1 MLIVKGGKDMTDRR
15 DRIYI
20 LIITTLSSF
29 MTPFMSSSINLA
41 LPSIG
46 KEFSLNAVVLGWI
59 ATSFLLATAA
69 LLLPAGRLADIYGR
83 TKVFKGGIAIYTAAS
98 LFCGLSFSGEVLIIS
113 RVLQGIG
120 GAMLFST
127 STAIL
132 VSFFPFEERGKVL
145 GINTAAVYTGL
156 SSGPFIGGL
165 ITQHFGWRYIFF
177 INVLF
182 GLLSLIIAY
191 RKLKFEWAEAKGEKF
206 DFIGSIAYGV
216 TLIIIMYGFSILPN
230 KYGFYLIILGVLGFY
245 IFSRFELKVS
255 SPVFN
260 MSLFTTNKAFA
271 FSNLAALINYSA
283 TFAVGFLLS
292 FYLQYIKGFNPQ
304 TAGIILVSQPVMMAV
319 FSPISGR
326 ISDKTEPR
334 IVASTGMII
343 TTIGL
348 FLLIFLKANTS
359 VVFIITSLIFLGFG
373 FALFSSPNTNAVL
386 SSVDKKFLGVAASTL
401 STMRITGQMFSMGLA
416 LLIIS
421 IFIGKSKIIPENHP
435 ALLNGIGIAFVLFTI
450 LCFAGIFASLA
461 RGKIRD

>member
-1 MLIVKGGKDMTDRR
+1 MNERKDRK
-15 DRIYI
+15 YI
-20 LIITTLSSF
+20 LIITSISSF
-29 MTPFMSSSINLA
+29 TTPFMGSAINLA

-83 TKVFKGGIAIYTAAS
+83 VKLFKMGIGIYTIGS
-98 LFCGLSFSGEVLIIS
+98 LFCGISNSGEVLIIS
-113 RVLQGIG
+113 RILQGIG
-120 GAMLFST
+120 AAMLFST

-132 VSFFPFEERGKVL
+132 VSFFPSEERGKVL
-145 GINTAAVYTGL
+145 GINTAVVYTGL
-156 SSGPFIGGL
+156 SSGPFLGG
-165 ITQHFGWRYIFF
+165 IVTQHFGWRYIYF
-177 INVLF
+177 INALL
-182 GLLSLIIAY
+182 GLISLIIAF
-191 RKLKFEWAEAKGEKF
+191 RKLKYEWAEAKGEKF
-206 DFIGSIAYGV
+206 DFAGSTVYGV
-216 TLIIIMYGFSILPN
+216 TLIIIMYGFSILP
-230 KYGFYLIILGVLGFY
+230 KMYGTYLIILGLIGFY

-255 SPVFN
+255 NPVFN
-260 MSLFTTNKAFA
+260 MSLFTTNKAFT

-283 TFAVGFLLS
+283 TFAIGFLLS

-304 TAGIILVSQPVMMAV
+304 TAGIILVSQPLMMAV

-348 FLLIFLKANTS
+348 FILIFLRADTS
-359 VVFIITSLIFLGFG
+359 LVFIITSLVFLGFG

-401 STMRITGQMFSMGLA
+401 STMRLTGQMFSMGVA

-421 IFIGKSKIIPENHP
+421 IFIGNSRITAENNN
-435 ALLNGIGIAFVLFTI
+435 ALLNGIGIAFILFTI
-450 LCFAGIFASLA
+450 LCFAGIFASMA
-461 RGKIRD
+461 RGRIRK

>member
-1 MLIVKGGKDMTDRR
+1 
-15 DRIYI
+15 
-20 LIITTLSSF
+20 
-29 MTPFMSSSINLA
+29 MTPFMSSAINLA

-46 KEFSLNAVVLGWI
+46 KEFSLNAVLLGWI

-83 TKVFKGGIAIYTAAS
+83 AKLFKIGIAIYTAAS
-98 LFCGLSFSGEVLIIS
+98 LFCGLSYSGEVLIIS
-113 RVLQGIG
+113 RVIQGIG

-165 ITQHFGWRYIFF
+165 ITQHIGWRYIFF
-177 INVLF
+177 LNVVL
-182 GLLSLIIAY
+182 GLLSLIIAS

-206 DFIGSIAYGV
+206 DFGGSIVYGV

-230 KYGFYLIILGVLGFY
+230 MYGTYLITLGIIGFYV
-245 IFSRFELKVS
+245 FSRFELKVNN
-255 SPVFN
+255 PVFN

-292 FYLQYIKGFNPQ
+292 FYLQYIKEFNPQ

-319 FSPISGR
+319 FSPMSGK
-326 ISDKTEPR
+326 ISDKIEPR

-348 FLLIFLKANTS
+348 FILIFLKPDTS
-359 VVFIITSLIFLGFG
+359 VIFIITSLIFLGFG

-386 SSVDKKFLGVAASTL
+386 SSIDKKYLGVAASTL
-401 STMRITGQMFSMGLA
+401 STMRMTGQMFSMGIA

-421 IFIGKSKIIPENHP
+421 IYIGKSKITLENHS
-435 ALLNGIGIAFVLFTI
+435 ALLSGIGTAFILFTS
-450 LCFAGIFASLA
+450 LCFAGIFASMA
-461 RGKIRD
+461 RGRIRKYFL

>member
-1 MLIVKGGKDMTDRR
+1 MTDGKDRK
-15 DRIYI
+15 YI
-20 LIITTLSSF
+20 LIITSISSF
-29 MTPFMSSSINLA
+29 TTPFMGSAINLA

-46 KEFSLNAVVLGWI
+46 KEFSLNAILLGWI

-69 LLLPAGRLADIYGR
+69 LLLPAGRLSDIYGR
-83 TKVFKGGIAIYTAAS
+83 AKLFKTGLSIYTLGS

-113 RVLQGIG
+113 RILQGIG
-120 GAMLFST
+120 AAMVFST

-156 SSGPFIGGL
+156 SSGPFLGGL
-165 ITQHFGWRYIFF
+165 VTQHFGWRYIFF
-177 INVLF
+177 INVIL

-191 RKLKFEWAEAKGEKF
+191 RKLKFEWVEAKGEKF
-206 DFIGSIAYGV
+206 DFTGSIAYGV
-216 TLIIIMYGFSILPN
+216 TLVIIMYGFSILPN
-230 KYGFYLIILGVLGFY
+230 KYGFYLIILGLIGFY

-255 SPVFN
+255 NPVFN
-260 MSLFTTNKAFA
+260 MSLFRTNKAFL

-292 FYLQYIKGFNPQ
+292 FYLQYVKGFDPQ
-304 TAGIILVSQPVMMAV
+304 TAGIILVSQPVIMAI
-319 FSPISGR
+319 FSPISGK

-334 IVASTGMII
+334 IVASAGMII

-348 FLLIFLKANTS
+348 FILIFLKAETS
-359 VVFIITSLIFLGFG
+359 VIFIITSLVFLGFG

-386 SSVDKKFLGVAASTL
+386 SSVEKRFLGVAASTL
-401 STMRITGQMFSMGLA
+401 STMRLTGQMFSMGMA

-421 IFIGKSKIIPENHP
+421 IFIGKTKITPDNHN
-435 ALLNGIGIAFVLFTI
+435 ALLSGIDIAFILFTI

-461 RGKIRD
+461 RGKIRE

>member
-1 MLIVKGGKDMTDRR
+1 MIDRR

-20 LIITTLSSF
+20 LIITTLGSF

-69 LLLPAGRLADIYGR
+69 LLLPVGRLADIYGR
-83 TKVFKGGIAIYTAAS
+83 TKLFKAGIAVYTVAS
-98 LFCGLSFSGEVLIIS
+98 LFCGLSFSGELLIIF
-113 RVLQGIG
+113 RVMQGIG
-120 GAMLFST
+120 AAMLFST

-132 VSFFPFEERGKVL
+132 VSCFPFEERGKVL
-145 GINTAAVYTGL
+145 GINTAATYTGL

-177 INVLF
+177 VNVFF
-182 GLLSLIIAY
+182 GLLCFLIAY
-191 RKLKFEWAEAKGEKF
+191 RKLKYEWAEAKGEKF
-206 DFIGSIAYGV
+206 DFAGSIAYGAI
-216 TLIIIMYGFSILPN
+216 LIIIMCGFSVLPN
-230 KYGFYLIILGVLGFY
+230 MYGFYLIISGIIGFY
-245 IFSRFELKVS
+245 IFSRFELRVGN
-255 SPVFN
+255 PVFN
-260 MSLFTTNKAFA
+260 MSLFTTNRAFA

-304 TAGIILVSQPVMMAV
+304 TAGIILVSQPVIMAV

-334 IVASTGMII
+334 IVASAGMII

-348 FLLIFLKANTS
+348 FILIFLNAQTNLI
-359 VVFIITSLIFLGFG
+359 FIIISLVFLGFG
-373 FALFSSPNTNAVL
+373 FALFASPNTNAIL
-386 SSVDKKFLGVAASTL
+386 SSVNKKYLGVAASTL
-401 STMRITGQMFSMGLA
+401 STMRLNGQMFSMGLA

-421 IFIGKSKIIPENHP
+421 IFIGKSRITPENHS
-435 ALLNGIGIAFVLFTI
+435 ALLSGIGIAFILFTI

-461 RGKIRD
+461 RGRIRH

>member
-1 MLIVKGGKDMTDRR
+1 
-15 DRIYI
+15 
-20 LIITTLSSF
+20 

-260 MSLFTTNKAFA
+260 TSLFTTNKAFA

-304 TAGIILVSQPVMMAV
+304 TAGIILVSQPVIMAV

-348 FLLIFLKANTS
+348 FLLIFLKADTS

-421 IFIGKSKIIPENHP
+421 IFIGKSKIIPENHF
-435 ALLNGIGIAFVLFTI
+435 ALLNGIEIAFIIFTI

-461 RGKIRD
+461 RGRIRV

>member
-1 MLIVKGGKDMTDRR
+1 MTERKDRK
-15 DRIYI
+15 YI
-20 LIITTLSSF
+20 LIITSISSF
-29 MTPFMSSSINLA
+29 TTPFMGSAINLA

-83 TKVFKGGIAIYTAAS
+83 TKLFKLGIGIYTIAS
-98 LFCGLSFSGEVLIIS
+98 LFCGISYSGEVLILS
-113 RVLQGIG
+113 RILQGIG
-120 GAMLFST
+120 AAMLFST

-132 VSFFPFEERGKVL
+132 VSFFSPAERGKVL

-156 SSGPFIGGL
+156 SSGPFLGGI
-165 ITQHFGWRYIFF
+165 ITQHFGWRYIYF
-177 INVLF
+177 INALL
-182 GLLSLIIAY
+182 GLISLIIAF
-191 RKLKFEWAEAKGEKF
+191 RKLKYEWAEARGEKF
-206 DFIGSIAYGV
+206 DIAGSIAYGV
-216 TLIIIMYGFSILPN
+216 TLIIIMCGFSILP
-230 KYGFYLIILGVLGFY
+230 KMYGTYLIILGLIGFY

-255 SPVFN
+255 NPVFN

-319 FSPISGR
+319 FSPISGK

-334 IVASTGMII
+334 IVASMGMII

-348 FLLIFLKANTS
+348 FILIFLKAETS
-359 VVFIITSLIFLGFG
+359 VVFIVASLVFLGFG

-386 SSVDKKFLGVAASTL
+386 SSVEKKFLGVAASTL
-401 STMRITGQMFSMGLA
+401 STMRLTGQMLSMGIA

-421 IFIGKSKIIPENHP
+421 IFIGQSKITPENHN
-435 ALLNGIGIAFVLFTI
+435 ALLSGIGIAFILFTI

-461 RGKIRD
+461 RGKIRE

>member
-1 MLIVKGGKDMTDRR
+1 MAERR

-29 MTPFMSSSINLA
+29 MTPFMSSAINLA

-83 TKVFKGGIAIYTAAS
+83 AKLFKIGIAIYTAAS
-98 LFCGLSFSGEVLIIS
+98 LFCGLSYSGEVLIIS
-113 RVLQGIG
+113 RVIQGIG

-165 ITQHFGWRYIFF
+165 ITQQFGWRYIFF
-177 INVLF
+177 INVLL
-182 GLLSLIIAY
+182 GLLSLIIAF

-206 DFIGSIAYGV
+206 DFTGSIAYGV

-230 KYGFYLIILGVLGFY
+230 MYGTYLIILGIIGFY
-245 IFSRFELKVS
+245 IFSRFELKIS
-255 SPVFN
+255 NPVFN
-260 MSLFTTNKAFA
+260 MSLLTTNRAFA

-304 TAGIILVSQPVMMAV
+304 TAGIILVSQPFIMAV
-319 FSPISGR
+319 FSPFSGK
-326 ISDKTEPR
+326 ISDKIEPR

-348 FLLIFLKANTS
+348 FILIFLKPDS
-359 VVFIITSLIFLGFG
+359 SLIFIITSLIFLGFG

-386 SSVDKKFLGVAASTL
+386 SSVDKKYLGVAASTL
-401 STMRITGQMFSMGLA
+401 STMRITGQMFSMGIA

-421 IFIGKSKIIPENHP
+421 TFIGKSKITVENHP
-435 ALLNGIGIAFVLFTI
+435 ALLNGIGIAFILFTI

-461 RGKIRD
+461 RGRIRD

>member
-1 MLIVKGGKDMTDRR
+1 
-15 DRIYI
+15 
-20 LIITTLSSF
+20 
-29 MTPFMSSSINLA
+29 MTPFMSSAINLA

-46 KEFSLNAVVLGWI
+46 KEFSLNAVLLGWI

-83 TKVFKGGIAIYTAAS
+83 AKLFKIGIAIYTAAS
-98 LFCGLSFSGEVLIIS
+98 LFCGLSYSGEVLIIS
-113 RVLQGIG
+113 RVIQGIG

-165 ITQHFGWRYIFF
+165 ITQHIGWRYIFF
-177 INVLF
+177 LNVVL
-182 GLLSLIIAY
+182 GLLSLIIAS

-206 DFIGSIAYGV
+206 DFGGSIAYGV

-230 KYGFYLIILGVLGFY
+230 MYGTYLIILGIIGFY
-245 IFSRFELKVS
+245 VFSRFELKVNN
-255 SPVFN
+255 PVFN

-292 FYLQYIKGFNPQ
+292 FYLQYIKEFNPQ

-319 FSPISGR
+319 FSPMSGK
-326 ISDKTEPR
+326 ISDKIEPR

-348 FLLIFLKANTS
+348 FILIFLKPDTS
-359 VVFIITSLIFLGFG
+359 VIFIITSLIFLGFG

-386 SSVDKKFLGVAASTL
+386 SSIDKKYLGVAASTL
-401 STMRITGQMFSMGLA
+401 STMRMTGQMFSMGIA

-421 IFIGKSKIIPENHP
+421 IYIGKSKITLENHS
-435 ALLNGIGIAFVLFTI
+435 ALLSGIGTAFILFTS
-450 LCFAGIFASLA
+450 LCFAGIFASMA
-461 RGKIRD
+461 RGRIRKYFL

>member
-1 MLIVKGGKDMTDRR
+1 MADRR
-15 DRIYI
+15 DRKYI

-46 KEFSLNAVVLGWI
+46 KEFSLNAVMLGWI

-83 TKVFKGGIAIYTAAS
+83 AKLFKVGIGIYTIAS
-98 LFCGLSFSGEVLIIS
+98 LFCGISYSGEILITS
-113 RVLQGIG
+113 RILQGIG
-120 GAMLFST
+120 AAMLFST

-132 VSFFPFEERGKVL
+132 VSFFPPEERGKVL

-165 ITQHFGWRYIFF
+165 ITQHFGWRYIYF
-177 INVLF
+177 INVLL
-182 GLLSLIIAY
+182 GLVSLVIAF
-191 RKLKFEWAEAKGEKF
+191 RKLKVEWAEAKGEKF

-216 TLIIIMYGFSILPN
+216 TLIIIMYGFSILP
-230 KYGFYLIILGVLGFY
+230 KMLGTYLIILGVTGLY

-255 SPVFN
+255 NPVFN
-260 MSLFTTNKAFA
+260 MSLFTTNRAFA

-304 TAGIILVSQPVMMAV
+304 TAGIILVSQPVIMAV
-319 FSPISGR
+319 FSPISGK

-348 FLLIFLKANTS
+348 FILIFLKTETS
-359 VVFIITSLIFLGFG
+359 VVFIVTSLVFLGFG

-386 SSVDKKFLGVAASTL
+386 SSVDRKYLGVASSTL
-401 STMRITGQMFSMGLA
+401 STMRLTGQMFSMGLA

-421 IFIGKSKIIPENHP
+421 IFIGQSKITPDNHN
-435 ALLNGIGIAFVLFTI
+435 ALLSGIGIAFILFTI

-461 RGKIRD
+461 RGRIRE

>member
-1 MLIVKGGKDMTDRR
+1 MTKDIGDRS
-15 DRIYI
+15 DRTYI

-29 MTPFMSSSINLA
+29 MTPFMSSAINLA

-83 TKVFKGGIAIYTAAS
+83 TKLFKAGIAIYTIAS

-113 RVLQGIG
+113 RILQGIG

-156 SSGPFIGGL
+156 SSGPFLGGL

-177 INVLF
+177 VNVLL
-182 GLLSLIIAY
+182 GLLSLIIAF
-191 RKLKFEWAEAKGEKF
+191 RKLKVEWAEAKGEKF
-206 DFIGSIAYGV
+206 DFTGSIAYGV
-216 TLIIIMYGFSILPN
+216 TLIIIMYGFSILP
-230 KYGFYLIILGVLGFY
+230 KMFGTYLIILAVIGFY
-245 IFSRFELKVS
+245 IFSRFELKVRN
-255 SPVFN
+255 PVFN
-260 MSLFTTNKAFA
+260 MNLFTSNKAFA

-292 FYLQYIKGFNPQ
+292 FYLQYIKGYNPQ
-304 TAGIILVSQPVMMAV
+304 TAGIILISQPVMMAV
-319 FSPISGR
+319 FSPISGK

-343 TTIGL
+343 TTLGL
-348 FLLIFLKANTS
+348 FILIFLKADTS
-359 VVFIITSLIFLGFG
+359 VIFIITSLVFLGFG

-401 STMRITGQMFSMGLA
+401 STMRITGQMFSMGVA

-421 IFIGKSKIIPENHP
+421 IFIGKSKITLENHN
-435 ALLNGIGIAFVLFTI
+435 ALMSGIGIAFILFTI
-450 LCFAGIFASLA
+450 LCFAGIFASMA
-461 RGKIRD
+461 RGRIRK